1 MTQKPFSI
9 IYPQKMFRALSS
21 SLSCHH
27 LIAAVL
33 LFFVI
38 ASSATAQCPPW
49 KVGVTKVFIEI
60 DDWRTDKL
68 TAYIDF
74 PLDFDWCLVDDISK
88 CWDIQVHTISL
99 DEDSPL
105 AERLLALYICSR
117 KGLKADFLVSD
128 FGVLASNVPLVLEEG
143 IHRDLLSKMI
153 EQEVTSVYVCSDHK
167 YLTDLRFD
175 QHSSDRATIYSSE
188 GDVVM
193 RFY

>member
-1 MTQKPFSI
+1 MPLKFVIKSHLISIVTLITMLTTSI
-9 IYPQKMFRALSS
+9 I
-21 SLSCHH
+21 
-27 LIAAVL
+27 
-33 LFFVI
+33 
-38 ASSATAQCPPW
+38 AQCPPW
-49 KVGVTKVFIEI
+49 KIHVTKVVVEI
-60 DDWRTDKL
+60 DDWQSDKL
-68 TAYIDF
+68 TIDMDF
-74 PLDFDWCLVDDISK
+74 PVDFDMCLVNDIRD
-88 CWDIQVHTISL
+88 CYQLQEFTISL
-99 DEDSPL
+99 SEDSPL

-175 QHSSDRATIYSSE
+175 QYSSDRATIYSSE